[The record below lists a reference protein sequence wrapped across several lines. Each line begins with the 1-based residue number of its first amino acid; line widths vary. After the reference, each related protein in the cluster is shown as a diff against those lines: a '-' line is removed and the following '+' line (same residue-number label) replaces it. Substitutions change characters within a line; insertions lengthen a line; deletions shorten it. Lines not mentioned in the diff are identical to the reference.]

1 MNNTNLTAYE
11 ARKLLKSKEV
21 SSAELTTKA
30 LRQITENNEK
40 LNFAISI
47 ELDYALKMAESFDKT
62 ACKGVELNSIQGL
75 PIAVKDNICTVFS
88 KTTCASRMLKGYV
101 SPYNATVIDKLSDS
115 IITAKLNMD
124 EFAMGSTT
132 ETSYFGA
139 VKNPHDSEKSPGG
152 SSGGCAAAVAV
163 TDALMTLGSDTG
175 GSIRLPSSHCGVV
188 GLKPT
193 YGSVSR
199 YGLIAFASSLD
210 QIGPICK
217 SVKDTA
223 MLYDAICGHD
233 KRDLTSIGREY
244 PSALKCLTGNVR
256 GLKIGIPDEYF
267 TSDIN
272 KDVKTAI
279 FKTLTTLEKLGAEL
293 IPISL
298 KHAQYALSAYYIIS
312 SAEASSNLSRFDGV
326 RYGYRSGD
334 TSSIEELFVNS
345 RTEGFGDEVKRRILL
360 GTFVLS
366 EGYYDKYYLKAK
378 QTAQLIKSD
387 FKNAFSAI
395 DVIATPVSYNTAP
408 KLNQKRSPVSVYSED
423 FCTVSANLCG
433 IPAISVPCGF
443 DKDNMPIGIQ
453 FMADSFREDLLLN
466 TAYAVETELNLF
478 PWARRESYVR

>member
-1 MNNTNLTAYE
+1 MSITDLTAYE
-11 ARKLLKSKEV
+11 ARKLLQAKEV
-21 SSAELTTKA
+21 SSTELTTNA
-30 LRQITENNEK
+30 LKQITKKNEK
-40 LNFAISI
+40 LNFAISVSS
-47 ELDYALKMAESFDKT
+47 EYALNNAKRFDEIY
-62 ACKGVELNSIQGL
+62 CKGSELNSIQGL

-88 KTTCASRMLKGYV
+88 KTTCASRMLKDYV
-101 SPYNATVIDKLSDS
+101 SPYNAAVIDKLSDCV
-115 IITAKLNMD
+115 ITAKLNMD
-124 EFAMGSTT
+124 EFAMGSDT

-139 VKNPHDSEKSPGG
+139 VRNPHDSEKSPGG
-152 SSGGCAAAVAV
+152 SSGGCAAAAAV
-163 TDALMTLGSDTG
+163 TDALLTLGSDTG
-175 GSIRLPSSHCGVV
+175 GSVRLPAAHCGVV

-233 KRDLTSIGREY
+233 KRDLTSIDREY
-244 PSALKCLTGNVR
+244 PSTLKCLTGNVR
-256 GLKIGIPDEYF
+256 GLKIGVPDEYF

-272 KDVKTAI
+272 EEVRTAI
-279 FKTLTTLEKLGAEL
+279 SKTLGVLEKQGAEL

-298 KHAQYALSAYYIIS
+298 RHAQYALSAYYIIS

-326 RYGYRSGD
+326 RYGYRSD
-334 TSSIEELFVNS
+334 NTSSIEDLFVKS

-378 QTAQLIKSD
+378 QTARLIKSD
-387 FKNAFSAI
+387 FQNAFSAV
-395 DVIATPVSYNTAP
+395 DVIATPVSFNTAP
-408 KLNQKRSPVSVYSED
+408 KLNQNRSPVSVYGDD
-423 FCTVSANLCG
+423 FFTVSANICG

-443 DKDNMPIGIQ
+443 DKNNMPIGIQ
-453 FMADSFREDLLLN
+453 FMANSFREDVLLN

-478 PWARRESYVR
+478 PWSRRKSYVR